1 MLVRPFKHPLS
12 PRRYLA
18 GGRPSTLRS
27 RIITHPRPI
36 TTDAVDVASLV
47 TNETPKR
54 ANGVFFISNVLPIRL
69 GRFEWVF
76 QARVVSSEKYLADL
90 VRPGCG

>member
-12 PRRYLA
+12 PRRYLV
-18 GGRPSTLRS
+18 GGQPSILRP
-27 RIITHPRPI
+27 RIIHDPRSI
-36 TTDAVDVASLV
+36 TTDAVDVANLV

-54 ANGVFFISNVLPIRL
+54 SNGVFFISNVLPIRL

-76 QARVVSSEKYLADL
+76 QAVPYRVRSIWLI
-90 VRPGCG
+90 